1 MSKTLETQNK
11 IIISLLAR
19 TALGIKEIERI
30 VRSGKKKENQD
41 NFVLVYNALDGT
53 KSGTELAKI
62 VGITKQGISSVF
74 QTWEEE
80 GIVYKDDETGFYVG
94 LLKLPIKRKSPAKT
108 KARNLNNDVDAITTQ
123 EEEENGNENK
133 S

>member
-1 MSKTLETQNK
+1 MVKMSKTLEAQNR

-19 TALGIKEIERI
+19 TALGIKEIEKT

-41 NFVLVYNALDGT
+41 KFVLVYNALDGT
-53 KSGTELAKI
+53 KSATELAKI
-62 VGITKQGISSVF
+62 VGITQQGMSSVF

-80 GIVYKDDETGFYVG
+80 GIVYKNDETGFYVG
-94 LLKLPIKRKSPAKT
+94 LIRLPIKRKSPVKAKP
-108 KARNLNNDVDAITTQ
+108 NNVIDKIEQ
-123 EEEENGNENK
+123 EGIENGAEIE

>member
-19 TALGIKEIERI
+19 SALGIKEIERT

-41 NFVLVYNALDGT
+41 KFVLVYNALDGT
-53 KSGTELAKI
+53 KSGTELARI
-62 VGITKQGISSVF
+62 VGITKQGMSSVF

-80 GIVYKDDETGFYVG
+80 GIVYKNDDTGFYVG

-108 KARNLNNDVDAITTQ
+108 KVSKTTTESEVDTV
-123 EEEENGNENK
+123 EEEQNGNEDE

>member
-62 VGITKQGISSVF
+62 IGITKQGMSQVF
-74 QTWEEE
+74 QTWEDE
-80 GIVYKDDETGFYVG
+80 GIVYKNDETGFYVG
-94 LLKLPIKRKSPAKT
+94 LLKLPMKRKSSTKT
-108 KARNLNNDVDAITTQ
+108 KAGKVNNKADVVTQ
-123 EEEENGNENK
+123 EEENA

>member
-19 TALGIKEIERI
+19 SALGIKEIERI

-41 NFVLVYNALDGT
+41 KFVLVYNALDGS

-62 VGITKQGISSVF
+62 VGITKQGMSQVF

-80 GIVYKDDETGFYVG
+80 GIVYKNDETGFYVG
-94 LLKLPIKRKSPAKT
+94 LLKLPIKRKSPTKT
-108 KARNLNNDVDAITTQ
+108 KVVSLNNEIDTTIQ
-123 EEEENGNENK
+123 EEEENGKENK
-133 S
+133 N

>member
-1 MSKTLETQNK
+1 MSKTLEAQNR

-19 TALGIKEIERI
+19 FALGIKEIERI

-41 NFVLVYNALDGT
+41 KFVLVYNALDGT

-62 VGITKQGISSVF
+62 VGITKQGMSSVF

-80 GIVYKDDETGFYVG
+80 GIVYKNDETGFYVG
-94 LLKLPIKRKSPAKT
+94 LLKLPTKRKSPTKAKT
-108 KARNLNNDVDAITTQ
+108 ENSNYKITTTIQ
-123 EEEENGNENK
+123 EEDENGKENEN
-133 S
+133 